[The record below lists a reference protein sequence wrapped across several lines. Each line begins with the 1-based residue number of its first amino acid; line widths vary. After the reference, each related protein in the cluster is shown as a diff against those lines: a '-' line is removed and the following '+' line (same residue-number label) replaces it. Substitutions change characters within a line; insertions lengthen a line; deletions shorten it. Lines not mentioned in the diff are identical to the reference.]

1 MVNDYRKF
9 WHDKPDAPV
18 LYANGDSFTWG
29 TGIGNLTAKPQF
41 HWKHFEQARLIDT
54 WPGKL
59 GKLMECQFI
68 NDGWAGG
75 SNARMV
81 RRTKQFVND
90 IEDCADVY
98 VVLGWSTAVRI
109 EYARPI
115 NEVDTVVPYRF
126 QGRTGPYDID
136 GDTTYVQ
143 IQESGLNSPRDPF
156 YQGDKDY
163 QKKFYMENSDS
174 DLFVQYLEQVI
185 DLQQFLESK
194 KVKYL
199 FFNAFGNKE
208 LYKEN
213 FDDRRIYPI
222 LDKMNF
228 DTFMG
233 WPEEDFCVWAYMQDP
248 NDKLP
253 DGHLGVA
260 SHNHLSVLLYDKL
273 KELYE

>member
-1 MVNDYRKF
+1 MN
-9 WHDKPDAPV
+9 HII
-18 LYANGDSFTWG
+18 YANGDSFTWG

-41 HWKHFEQARLIDT
+41 HYDKFEQARLSNT

-59 GKLMECQFI
+59 GKQMDCKYV

-81 RRTKQFVND
+81 RRTRKFVAEA
-90 IEDCADVY
+90 EDCSNLY
-98 VVLGWSTAVRI
+98 VVIGWSTAVRI
-109 EYARPI
+109 EYSRPKT
-115 NEVDTVVPYRF
+115 EVDTVVPYRF

-143 IQESGLNSPRDPF
+143 IQESGLNSPKDPY
-156 YQGDKDY
+156 YQGDRDY
-163 QKKFYMENSDS
+163 QKDFYLNHSDS
-174 DLFVQYLEQVI
+174 DLFVNYLQQVV

-213 FDDRRIYPI
+213 FNDRRIYPI
-222 LDKMNF
+222 LDDMNF

-233 WPEEDFCVWAYMQDP
+233 WPEEDFTVWSYMQDP

-260 SHNHLSVLLYDKL
+260 SHGHLSVLLYDKL
-273 KELYE
+273 KELYG